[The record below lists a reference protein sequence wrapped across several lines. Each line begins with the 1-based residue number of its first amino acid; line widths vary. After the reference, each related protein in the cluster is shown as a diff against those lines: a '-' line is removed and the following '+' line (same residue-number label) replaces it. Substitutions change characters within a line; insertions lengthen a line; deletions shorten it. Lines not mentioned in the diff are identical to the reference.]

1 MKFEELFDQR
11 SIVAM
16 KLKDYIRERGF
27 TKVSFAKKA
36 EISRPTLDKILN
48 GSIDNKSTFD
58 KHLQKVLAVLNI
70 SVDDLVFFEAKPKSY
85 IVDVVYS
92 ENAPKDYKISDK
104 AQKQYGLLMDI
115 LELCDIYY

>member
-1 MKFEELFDQR
+1 
-11 SIVAM
+11 M

-70 SVDDLVFFEAKPKSY
+70 SVDDLVFFEAKPKSD

-104 AQKQYGLLMDI
+104 AQKQYGIIQTANQLRFI
-115 LELCDIYY
+115 PKIEIPTTIKRAHGRG

>member
-48 GSIDNKSTFD
+48 GSIDNKISILLRGMRSTT
-58 KHLQKVLAVLNI
+58 
-70 SVDDLVFFEAKPKSY
+70 
-85 IVDVVYS
+85 
-92 ENAPKDYKISDK
+92 
-104 AQKQYGLLMDI
+104 
-115 LELCDIYY
+115 

>member
-36 EISRPTLDKILN
+36 EISRPTLDLSLIH
-48 GSIDNKSTFD
+48 I
-58 KHLQKVLAVLNI
+58 
-70 SVDDLVFFEAKPKSY
+70 
-85 IVDVVYS
+85 
-92 ENAPKDYKISDK
+92 
-104 AQKQYGLLMDI
+104 
-115 LELCDIYY
+115 

>member
-27 TKVSFAKKA
+27 AKKA
-36 EISRPTLDKILN
+36 EISRPTLDKLLN

-70 SVDDLVFFEAKPKSY
+70 SVDDLVFFEAKPKSET
-85 IVDVVYS
+85 VDVVYS
-92 ENAPKDYKISDK
+92 ENAPKDYKISDR

>member
-48 GSIDNKSTFD
+48 GSIDNKSTF
-58 KHLQKVLAVLNI
+58 A
-70 SVDDLVFFEAKPKSY
+70 
-85 IVDVVYS
+85 
-92 ENAPKDYKISDK
+92 
-104 AQKQYGLLMDI
+104 I
-115 LELCDIYY
+115 LHRII

>member
-16 KLKDYIRERGF
+16 KLKDYIRF

-58 KHLQKVLAVLNI
+58 KHLQKILAVLNI
-70 SVDDLVFFEAKPKSY
+70 SVDDLVFFEAKPKSD

>member
-36 EISRPTLDKILN
+36 EISRPTLDNLLN

-70 SVDDLVFFEAKPKSY
+70 SVDDLVFFEAKPKSDT
-85 IVDVVYS
+85 VDVVYS
-92 ENAPKDYKISDK
+92 ENAPKDYKISDR